1 MDPHANP
8 DLEVVGPGPCA
19 ERTLDVR
26 GRLDGSPGAFEGCEE
41 LVGARI
47 DLAAARFGHR
57 RAEDAPHVVPHVAI
71 PVAHAMEQGGGAL
84 DIGHQ
89 EGDKSGG
96 ERRRT
101 DTVFLRSQLA
111 GEEPDGYNAVLLR
124 GIEQPLAGTLPGRLV
139 LEGHLAKTGE
149 RVPHV
154 RLVVNGQPP
163 AAVGVDVGKGAIWQA
178 GPFAGSEAGHA
189 STIPKGRRRTQ
200 CRTARYSVPT
210 ARLAIGLRFSF
221 TLCTGGSGFPVSSR
235 VFSDDKIG
243 AQPSRKS
250 LADCSSGSWSWTSV
264 SLTTPS
270 WGSIVKLTREYDE
283 WRAISASDIP
293 QRRISSGSGR
303 KV

>member
-1 MDPHANP
+1 MSRSRPRRWEGVEQSIGFDLEEFFDTRQAGQATTAQAAEADAGRDHPSDGDPCRAGDDDLTPMGRRADACCGVDGQTDVPNIREGGAAAMDPHTSP
-8 DLEVVGPGPCA
+8 DLEVVGPDPRA
-19 ERTLDVR
+19 ERALDVR
-26 GRLDGSPGAFEGCEE
+26 GRLDGSLGAFEGCEK

-57 RAEDAPHVVPHVAI
+57 SAEDAPHVVPHVAI

-84 DIGHQ
+84 DISHQ

-163 AAVGVDVGKGAIWQA
+163 AAVGVDVGKGASWQA
-178 GPFAGSEAGHA
+178 GPVAGPEAGPA
-189 STIPKGRRRTQ
+189 PTIPNARRRTQ
-200 CRTARYSVPT
+200 CRTAR
-210 ARLAIGLRFSF
+210 
-221 TLCTGGSGFPVSSR
+221 
-235 VFSDDKIG
+235 
-243 AQPSRKS
+243 
-250 LADCSSGSWSWTSV
+250 
-264 SLTTPS
+264 
-270 WGSIVKLTREYDE
+270 
-283 WRAISASDIP
+283 
-293 QRRISSGSGR
+293 
-303 KV
+303 

>member
-1 MDPHANP
+1 
-8 DLEVVGPGPCA
+8 
-19 ERTLDVR
+19 
-26 GRLDGSPGAFEGCEE
+26 
-41 LVGARI
+41 
-47 DLAAARFGHR
+47 
-57 RAEDAPHVVPHVAI
+57 PHVVPHVVI

-89 EGDKSGG
+89 ERDKSGG

-200 CRTARYSVPT
+200 CRTERSMVSLLEGFLLLHVKRPRDLLEGNT
-210 ARLAIGLRFSF
+210 RRTGRTGL
-221 TLCTGGSGFPVSSR
+221 SR
-235 VFSDDKIG
+235 VCLIREVRSCEFSQSPHGIG
-243 AQPSRKS
+243 A
-250 LADCSSGSWSWTSV
+250 CS
-264 SLTTPS
+264 
-270 WGSIVKLTREYDE
+270 
-283 WRAISASDIP
+283 
-293 QRRISSGSGR
+293 
-303 KV
+303 